1 MNTLTI
7 IVPFFNEADV
17 LVDFI
22 STVNLQTQELPL
34 IKKYLLINDGS
45 TDDTLDIM
53 KNLSETFDNI
63 FYLSFSRNFGK
74 EAAILAG
81 LEASDG
87 DFVTIMDADLQDPPF
102 LLTEMYKDMLE
113 GQYDIVGC
121 RRISRKGEPFIRSF
135 LSRSFYW
142 VINHLSHTEI
152 PSGVRDFRL
161 MTRQVVNEILRL
173 TEVNRF
179 SKGLLAWV
187 GFKTKY
193 LTYENIER
201 KAGKTSW
208 HFWQL
213 ISYSI
218 DGIVNFSDAPLNF
231 ATLMG
236 FISFIIS
243 MLLAAFYTFKTLIFG
258 DPVQG
263 FPTLI
268 TLLLLIGGIQLFA
281 LGIIGKYIGK
291 IFLETKHRPIYIIK
305 EKHLD

>member
-7 IVPFFNEADV
+7 IVPCFNEADV

-22 STVNLQTQELPL
+22 STVNLQTHELPL

-81 LEASDG
+81 LEASDS

-102 LLTEMYKDMLE
+102 LLSEMYKDMLE

-291 IFLETKHRPIYIIK
+291 IFLETKHRPVYIIK

>member
-7 IVPFFNEADV
+7 IVPCFNEADV

-201 KAGKTSW
+201 KAGKTSR

>member
-7 IVPFFNEADV
+7 IVPCFNEADV

-102 LLTEMYKDMLE
+102 LLSEMYKDMLE

>member
-7 IVPFFNEADV
+7 IVPCFNEADV

-218 DGIVNFSDAPLNF
+218 DRIVNFSDAPLNF

>member
-7 IVPFFNEADV
+7 IVPCFNEADV

-22 STVNLQTQELPL
+22 STVNLQTHELPL

-102 LLTEMYKDMLE
+102 LLSEMYKDMLE

>member
-7 IVPFFNEADV
+7 IVPCFNEADV

-142 VINHLSHTEI
+142 MINHLSHTEI

>member
-7 IVPFFNEADV
+7 IVPCFNEADV

-22 STVNLQTQELPL
+22 STVNLQTHELPL

-81 LEASDG
+81 LEASDS

-102 LLTEMYKDMLE
+102 LLSEMYKDMLE

-193 LTYENIER
+193 LSYENIER

-208 HFWQL
+208 RFWQL

-263 FPTLI
+263 LPTLI
-268 TLLLLIGGIQLFA
+268 TLLLLIGGIQLFS

-291 IFLETKHRPIYIIK
+291 IFLETKHRPVYIIK

>member
-7 IVPFFNEADV
+7 IVPCFNEADV

-113 GQYDIVGC
+113 DQYDIVGC

>member
-7 IVPFFNEADV
+7 IVPCFNEADV

-22 STVNLQTQELPL
+22 STVNLQTHELPL

-81 LEASDG
+81 LEASDS

-193 LTYENIER
+193 LSYENIER

-208 HFWQL
+208 RFWQL

-268 TLLLLIGGIQLFA
+268 TLLLLIGGIQLFS

-291 IFLETKHRPIYIIK
+291 IFLETKHRPVYIIK

>member
-7 IVPFFNEADV
+7 IVPCFNEADV
-17 LVDFI
+17 LVDCI
-22 STVNLQTQELPL
+22 STVNIQTHELPI

-81 LEASDG
+81 LEASDS

-102 LLTEMYKDMLE
+102 LLSEMYKDMLE

-193 LTYENIER
+193 LSYENIER

-208 HFWQL
+208 RFWQL

-268 TLLLLIGGIQLFA
+268 TLLLLIGGIQLFS

-291 IFLETKHRPIYIIK
+291 IFLETKHRPVYIIK

>member
-7 IVPFFNEADV
+7 IVPCFNEADV
-17 LVDFI
+17 LLDFI

>member
-7 IVPFFNEADV
+7 IVPCFNEADV
-17 LVDFI
+17 LKDFI
-22 STVNLQTQELPL
+22 TAVNLQTQELPL
-34 IKKYLLINDGS
+34 VKKYLLINDGS
-45 TDDTLDIM
+45 TDETLNIM
-53 KNLSETFDNI
+53 KQLSEAYDNI

-81 LEASDG
+81 LEVSDG

-102 LLTEMYKDMLE
+102 LLTEMYENMLT
-113 GQYDIVGC
+113 GHYDVVGC
-121 RRISRKGEPFIRSF
+121 RRISRKGEPFIRSL

-193 LTYENIER
+193 LSYENIER

-208 HFWQL
+208 RFWQL

>member
-7 IVPFFNEADV
+7 IVPCFNEADV

-22 STVNLQTQELPL
+22 STVNLQTHELPL

-268 TLLLLIGGIQLFA
+268 TLLLLIGGIQLFS

-291 IFLETKHRPIYIIK
+291 IFLETKHRPVYIIK

>member
-1 MNTLTI
+1 M
-7 IVPFFNEADV
+7 
-17 LVDFI
+17 DFI

-187 GFKTKY
+187 GFKKKY

>member
-1 MNTLTI
+1 MKTLTI
-7 IVPFFNEADV
+7 IIPCFNEADV
-17 LVDFI
+17 LTDLI
-22 STVNLQTQELPL
+22 TTVNLETRQLPL
-34 IKKYLLINDGS
+34 AKKYLLINDGS
-45 TDDTLDIM
+45 NDETLTVM
-53 KNLSETFDNI
+53 KQLSATYDNL

-81 LEASDG
+81 LEAADG
-87 DFVTIMDADLQDPPF
+87 DFVTIMDADLQDPPT
-102 LLTEMYKDMLE
+102 LLGQMYEEMLT
-113 GQYDIVGC
+113 GHYDVVGC
-121 RRISRKGEPFIRSF
+121 RRISRKGEPVIRSF

-142 VINHLSHTEI
+142 VINHLSHTEM

-161 MTRQVVNEILRL
+161 MTRQVVDEILRL

-208 HFWQL
+208 GFWQL

-231 ATLMG
+231 ATFMG
-236 FISFIIS
+236 FISFILSI
-243 MLLAAFYTFKTLIFG
+243 LLAAFYTVKTLIFG

-268 TLLLLIGGIQLFA
+268 ILILLIGGLQLFS

-291 IFLETKHRPIYIIK
+291 IFLETKHRPVYIIK
-305 EKHLD
+305 ESKLE

>member
-7 IVPFFNEADV
+7 IVPCFNEADV

-22 STVNLQTQELPL
+22 STVNLQTHELPL

>member
-7 IVPFFNEADV
+7 IVPCFNEADV

>member
-7 IVPFFNEADV
+7 IVPCFNEADV

-22 STVNLQTQELPL
+22 STVNLQTHELPL

-81 LEASDG
+81 LEASDS

-102 LLTEMYKDMLE
+102 LLSEMYKDMLE

-193 LTYENIER
+193 LSYENIER
-201 KAGKTSW
+201 KAAKPHGVFGNSSVT
-208 HFWQL
+208 
-213 ISYSI
+213 
-218 DGIVNFSDAPLNF
+218 P
-231 ATLMG
+231 LMG
-236 FISFIIS
+236 LSISL
-243 MLLAAFYTFKTLIFG
+243 ML
-258 DPVQG
+258 P
-263 FPTLI
+263 
-268 TLLLLIGGIQLFA
+268 
-281 LGIIGKYIGK
+281 
-291 IFLETKHRPIYIIK
+291 
-305 EKHLD
+305 

>member
-7 IVPFFNEADV
+7 IVPCFNEADV

-22 STVNLQTQELPL
+22 STVNLQTHELPL

-81 LEASDG
+81 LEASDS

-102 LLTEMYKDMLE
+102 LLSEMYKDMLE

-193 LTYENIER
+193 LSYENIER

-208 HFWQL
+208 RFWQL

-218 DGIVNFSDAPLNF
+218 DGIVNFSDDPLNF

-268 TLLLLIGGIQLFA
+268 TLLLLIGGIQLFS

-291 IFLETKHRPIYIIK
+291 IFLETKHRPVYIIK

>member
-7 IVPFFNEADV
+7 IVPCFNEADV

-22 STVNLQTQELPL
+22 STVNLQTHELPL

-81 LEASDG
+81 LEASDS

-102 LLTEMYKDMLE
+102 LLSEMYKDMLE

-121 RRISRKGEPFIRSF
+121 RRISRKGEPFIRGF

-193 LTYENIER
+193 LSYENIER

-208 HFWQL
+208 RFWQL

-268 TLLLLIGGIQLFA
+268 TLLLLIGGIQLFS

-291 IFLETKHRPIYIIK
+291 IFLETKHRPVYIIK

>member
-7 IVPFFNEADV
+7 IVPCFNEADV

-22 STVNLQTQELPL
+22 STVNLQTHELPL

-81 LEASDG
+81 LEASDS

-102 LLTEMYKDMLE
+102 LLSEMYKDMLE

-193 LTYENIER
+193 LSYENIER

-208 HFWQL
+208 RFWQL

-236 FISFIIS
+236 FISFMIS

-268 TLLLLIGGIQLFA
+268 TLLLLIGGIQLFS

-291 IFLETKHRPIYIIK
+291 IFLETKHRPVYIIK

>member
-7 IVPFFNEADV
+7 IVPCFNEADV

-22 STVNLQTQELPL
+22 STVNLQTHELPL

-81 LEASDG
+81 LEASDS

-152 PSGVRDFRL
+152 PSGVRDLRL

-193 LTYENIER
+193 LSYENIER

-208 HFWQL
+208 RFWQL

-268 TLLLLIGGIQLFA
+268 TLLLLIGGIQLFS

-291 IFLETKHRPIYIIK
+291 IFLETKHRPVYIIK

>member
-7 IVPFFNEADV
+7 IVPCFNEADV

-22 STVNLQTQELPL
+22 STVNLQTHELPL

-81 LEASDG
+81 LEASDS

-102 LLTEMYKDMLE
+102 LLSEMYKDMLE

-193 LTYENIER
+193 LSYENIER

-208 HFWQL
+208 RFWQL

-268 TLLLLIGGIQLFA
+268 TLLLLIGGIQLFS

>member
-7 IVPFFNEADV
+7 IVPCFNEADV

-22 STVNLQTQELPL
+22 STVNLQTHELPL

-81 LEASDG
+81 LEASDS

-102 LLTEMYKDMLE
+102 LLSEMYKDMLE

-268 TLLLLIGGIQLFA
+268 ILLLLIGGIQLFS

-291 IFLETKHRPIYIIK
+291 IFLETKHRPVYIIK

>member
-7 IVPFFNEADV
+7 IVPCFNEADV

-22 STVNLQTQELPL
+22 STVNLQTHELPL

-81 LEASDG
+81 LEASDS

-102 LLTEMYKDMLE
+102 LLSEMYKDMLE

>member
-7 IVPFFNEADV
+7 IVPCFNEADV

-22 STVNLQTQELPL
+22 STVNLQTHELPL

-81 LEASDG
+81 LEASDS

-102 LLTEMYKDMLE
+102 LLSEMYKDMLE

-193 LTYENIER
+193 LSYENIER

-208 HFWQL
+208 RFWQL

-231 ATLMG
+231 STLMG

-268 TLLLLIGGIQLFA
+268 TLLLLIGGIQLFS

-291 IFLETKHRPIYIIK
+291 IFLETKHRPVYIIK

>member
-7 IVPFFNEADV
+7 IVPCFNEADV

-22 STVNLQTQELPL
+22 STVNLQTHELPL

-81 LEASDG
+81 LEASDS

-102 LLTEMYKDMLE
+102 LLSEMYKDMLE

-193 LTYENIER
+193 LSYENIER

-208 HFWQL
+208 RLWQL

-268 TLLLLIGGIQLFA
+268 TLLLLIGGIQLFS
-281 LGIIGKYIGK
+281 LGTIGKYIGK
-291 IFLETKHRPIYIIK
+291 IFLETKHRPVYIIK

>member
-7 IVPFFNEADV
+7 IVPCFNEADV

-22 STVNLQTQELPL
+22 STVNLQTHELPL

-81 LEASDG
+81 LEASDS

-102 LLTEMYKDMLE
+102 LLSEMYKDMLE

-142 VINHLSHTEI
+142 VIKHLSHTEI

-193 LTYENIER
+193 LSYENIER

-208 HFWQL
+208 RFWQL

-268 TLLLLIGGIQLFA
+268 ILLLLIGGIQLFS

-291 IFLETKHRPIYIIK
+291 IFLETKHRPVYIIK

>member
-7 IVPFFNEADV
+7 IVPCFNEADV

-63 FYLSFSRNFGK
+63 FYLSFSRNFGE

>member
-7 IVPFFNEADV
+7 IVPCFNEADV

-291 IFLETKHRPIYIIK
+291 IFLETKHRPVYIIK

>member
-7 IVPFFNEADV
+7 IVPCFNEADV

-81 LEASDG
+81 LEASDS

-102 LLTEMYKDMLE
+102 LLSEMYKDMLE

-193 LTYENIER
+193 LSYENIER

-208 HFWQL
+208 RFWQL

-268 TLLLLIGGIQLFA
+268 TLLLLIGGIQLFS

-291 IFLETKHRPIYIIK
+291 IFLETKHRPVYIIK
-305 EKHLD
+305 ETPLD

>member
-7 IVPFFNEADV
+7 IVPCFNEADV

-22 STVNLQTQELPL
+22 STVNLQTHELPL

-81 LEASDG
+81 LEASDS

-102 LLTEMYKDMLE
+102 LLSEMYKDMLE

-193 LTYENIER
+193 LSYENIER

-208 HFWQL
+208 RFWQL

-236 FISFIIS
+236 FISFIIT

-268 TLLLLIGGIQLFA
+268 TLLLLIGGIQLFS

-291 IFLETKHRPIYIIK
+291 IFLETKHRPVYIIK

>member
-7 IVPFFNEADV
+7 IVPCFNEADV

-102 LLTEMYKDMLE
+102 LLSEMYKDMLE

-268 TLLLLIGGIQLFA
+268 TLLLLIGGIQLFS

-291 IFLETKHRPIYIIK
+291 IFLETKHRPVYIIK

>member
-7 IVPFFNEADV
+7 IVPCFNEADV

-81 LEASDG
+81 LEASDS

-102 LLTEMYKDMLE
+102 LLSEMYKDMLE

-187 GFKTKY
+187 GFKRKY

-268 TLLLLIGGIQLFA
+268 TLLLLIGGIQLFS

>member
-7 IVPFFNEADV
+7 IVPCFNEADV

-81 LEASDG
+81 LEASDS

-193 LTYENIER
+193 LSYENIER

-208 HFWQL
+208 RFWQL

-268 TLLLLIGGIQLFA
+268 TLLLLIGGIQLFS

-291 IFLETKHRPIYIIK
+291 IFLETKHRPVYIIK